1 MNILVDRN
9 ATAKLG
15 DFGYC
20 DSTAAAVSRAQ
31 RAGPRGTIAWMAPE
45 LLRDCQPSTH
55 SDIWSMGMVMYELL
69 TRIMPFQGLQRVSVV
84 VRAVRAGAVPFAPR
98 AVAAGA
104 PPGFVKMMRLCWHS
118 EPCKRPSVDQL
129 LRQTRQLL
137 REVGSDAVPQTSD
150 DCASC
155 SSLRLDYSESAD
167 LGAELG
173 EDVEIQVSRE
183 ELVPSRGGTN
193 PQMEDPRTYD
203 SLPSLPSENSG
214 SPPSDDKSYGPLK
227 LGNWDSC
234 TASGA
239 WEAKSAPAPG
249 TPKRG

>member
-1 MNILVDRN
+1 MLHQDLKSMNILVDRN

-45 LLRDCQPSTH
+45 LLRDSHPSTH
-55 SDIWSMGMVMYELL
+55 SDIWSMGMIMYELL
-69 TRIMPFQGLQRVSVV
+69 TRIMPFQGLQRISVV

-98 AVAAGA
+98 AVAAAA
-104 PPGFVKMMRLCWHS
+104 PSGFVQMMRLCWHS

-137 REVGSDAVPQTSD
+137 RDVGSDAVPQTSD

-155 SSLRLDYSESAD
+155 SSLRLEYSESAD
-167 LGAELG
+167 LAAELG
-173 EDVEIQVSRE
+173 DDLEIKESNHSR
-183 ELVPSRGGTN
+183 VGTN
-193 PQMEDPRTYD
+193 PQMENPPTRSYD
-203 SLPSLPSENSG
+203 SLPSLPSDSG
-214 SPPSDDKSYGPLK
+214 SPPLDDKSYGPLK
-227 LGNWDSC
+227 LGNWASC
-234 TASGA
+234 TASGP
-239 WEAKSAPAPG
+239 WEAKSV
-249 TPKRG
+249 